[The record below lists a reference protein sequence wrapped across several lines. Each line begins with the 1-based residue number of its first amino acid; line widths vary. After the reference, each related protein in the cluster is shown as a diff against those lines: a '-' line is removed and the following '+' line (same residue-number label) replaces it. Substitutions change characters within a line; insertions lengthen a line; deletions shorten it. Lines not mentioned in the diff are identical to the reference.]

1 MGRIVIVLLSFF
13 MLISCVTERTFIDS
27 KKKVRSL
34 EFNKDD
40 AAKTR
45 LILGLSYLENGKFEQ
60 AKFNLEKAYQFS
72 PDRADIN
79 YSLGYY
85 YQLVGEMLIAEEYYK
100 EAVDLEPNNPDTLN
114 NYGTFLC
121 NTGDVDKAE
130 TFFKRAIDISKYT
143 RAAESYENMAICA
156 LTNDQLVKAE
166 KYYETSYKHNPSRAN
181 NVLSLAGL
189 KYASGDLVSA
199 LDFYGRYMRLT
210 EASSRALLLGYI
222 LETRRGRISQA
233 NKYSNKLKNAFP
245 QSRETLYFTTGQVK
259 NSEFELLRQKYQA
272 TAGNGQPQI
281 KIIKKP
287 QNRSTKNRLDTRLSQ
302 TGLIGA
308 GALQNTNVELTSS
321 VELAAELKQKLE
333 MFSKPLTDTESISM
347 PNQTQSTAAFRKL
360 GPLPTETML
369 VEEIAPGDVVNDR
382 AATANQKQYLK
393 LQERTIEPPKYQ
405 VQEGD
410 NLYQLSVKFNV
421 QMLKIVEWNQLKNET
436 LELGQRLYIA
446 DPNPYIVVAEEM
458 LLSQFASQHN
468 IKLSALMKWNNLPSD
483 GWLKKDMKLFNLDPV
498 DYLAKVENVSKLGEQ
513 TESLSVIE
521 VNAPKLTIPQHTVG
535 KNEYLYTISTR
546 FNIKIEALKRWNK
559 LSSESNLKA
568 GQKLY
573 LANPDVY
580 YITKDK
586 QSLSEIADHL
596 NVALSQ
602 LLVWNNLPQDG
613 LVLAGTKL
621 LKVDAERYK

>member
-166 KYYETSYKHNPSRAN
+166 KYYGTSYKHNPSRAN

-602 LLVWNNLPQDG
+602 LLVWNNLTQDG